1 MHSQR
6 TQDASRSFA
15 RYTVDSKRTLSNAPL
30 VYLISLC
37 LFSCADNKEL
47 LRETQSIRALIL
59 AQNKRLDAMDQ
70 EMHDGF
76 RIALCRPEIRQLLE
90 DVRSECT
97 PLLDPKDPNSR
108 KAAAEPAMCE
118 TKKIHPAVMSA
129 DPEHKGR
136 FLKFMTLLRH
146 EAMYI
151 RKGARE
157 ILQIRRERLEKFAA
171 MPVLK
176 NTVILIVAHPLPKDP
191 DGNLEAL
198 RRAKMIAAKIQQH
211 NQNVTD
217 DKIAIWVYAFPVS
230 KEEIDNPTDLPSAGE
245 IYDLASSVWVF
256 RADC

>member
-1 MHSQR
+1 
-6 TQDASRSFA
+6 
-15 RYTVDSKRTLSNAPL
+15 LSIC
-30 VYLISLC
+30 LIAFLQI
-37 LFSCADNKEL
+37 SCADNKEL
-47 LRETQSIRALIL
+47 LRETESIRALIL
-59 AQNKRLDAMDQ
+59 AQNKKLEALDQ

-97 PLLDPKDPNSR
+97 PIADPKDPTAR
-108 KAAAEPAMCE
+108 KTAEPAMCE

-146 EAMYI
+146 EAMYV

-176 NTVILIVAHPLPKDP
+176 NTVILIVAHPLPKDQ
-191 DGNLEAL
+191 DANVEAL
-198 RRAKMIAAKIQQH
+198 RRAKMIAQKIQRH
-211 NQNVTD
+211 NPNVTD
-217 DKIAIWVYAFPVS
+217 EKVAIWIYSFPVS
-230 KEEIDNPTDLPSAGE
+230 KEEIDNPIDLPSAGE
-245 IYDLASSVWVF
+245 VNELQSSVWVF